1 MQEKQRL
8 FGFFWVSN
16 LAMETIIIH
25 VEDLPTSY
33 LHAISRLKVSPKNGG
48 STIPSQVSI
57 AKHNVGRWTNRIQ
70 IGYPLVN
77 VYITMENHHFSWLN
91 PL

>member
-1 MQEKQRL
+1 MQKKQRL
-8 FGFFWVSN
+8 FGKFLVSN
-16 LAMETIIIH
+16 LAMEQLLSMQRIFLLVI
-25 VEDLPTSY
+25 Y

-77 VYITMENHHFSWLN
+77 VYITMENHHF
-91 PL
+91 

>member
-1 MQEKQRL
+1 MQKKTEAVWIFL
-8 FGFFWVSN
+8 GFKLGN
-16 LAMETIIIH
+16 GTIIIH

-77 VYITMENHHFSWLN
+77 VSITMENHHFSWLN